1 MIMQEDYVLKRVMDD
16 NYLNKIRAVCDGSSE
31 DRELYELIENF
42 CRQPENRRGIAFV
55 PLLKKIE
62 GLKGL
67 TYSKHRDFWM
77 ILQDTWVKVYQQIA
91 SDFEPQEQSKSL
103 QSSLVTWINKK
114 LRLKYE
120 EKDLWNKAKPLS
132 LDALLNGDRDNK
144 NTLGDLLSSLEADPM
159 EQAIQEEEHQKL
171 EQRLKKLYALTD
183 HHPKYPECTIGKIF
197 ERLSRN
203 NTWKQIK
210 AEFGIPPKFQLRN
223 WFHRQYQKIRK
234 SLEEE

>member
-1 MIMQEDYVLKRVMDD
+1 MD
-16 NYLNKIRAVCDGSSE
+16 NYLAKIRAVCNGSSE

-42 CRQPENRRGIAFV
+42 CRQPEDRRGRAFI
-55 PLLKKIE
+55 PLLKKIQ

-67 TYSKHRDFWM
+67 TRSKHLDFGM

-91 SDFEPQEQSKSL
+91 SDFEPQEQSESL
-103 QSSLVTWINKK
+103 QSSLVTWVNQK
-114 LRLKYE
+114 LRLKYR
-120 EKDLWNKAKPLS
+120 EKELWKKPKLQTRS
-132 LDALLNGDRDNK
+132 LDVLLNGDREHK

-171 EQRLKKLYALTD
+171 EQKLKKLCAFPD
-183 HHPKYPECTIGKIF
+183 HPPNYPECTIGKIAQ
-197 ERLSRN
+197 RLSKK

-210 AEFGIPPKFQLRN
+210 AEFDIPPEYQLRN
-223 WFHRQYQKIRK
+223 WFHRQYKKIRK